1 MKVVPIAALAL
12 LATTVAATA
21 HGYPGHRIDRR
32 EAIQERRIEEGL
44 RHGQLTR
51 HEARLLE
58 HQQAR
63 IRAMEHHARRDGY
76 IDRREARRIEW
87 AQDAAS
93 RRIATERR
101 DRQRQGYW
109 YRRWW

>member
-32 EAIQERRIEEGL
+32 ESIQERRIEEGL

-51 HEARLLE
+51 H
-58 HQQAR
+58 
-63 IRAMEHHARRDGY
+63 
-76 IDRREARRIEW
+76 EARRIEW